1 MTANAEI
8 AEKREFVDETVSSI
22 PIFVGAQTQPVAATA
37 MGADVEDDENRLL
50 LDDAWS
56 DELLPEQSQPGELRN
71 EKFEKLILWNF
82 CNF

>member
-37 MGADVEDDENRLL
+37 MGADVDDENRLL
-50 LDDAWS
+50 LDDA
-56 DELLPEQSQPGELRN
+56 
-71 EKFEKLILWNF
+71 
-82 CNF
+82 

>member
-37 MGADVEDDENRLL
+37 MGVDVDDENRLL

-71 EKFEKLILWNF
+71 KKFKKLILWNF

>member
-37 MGADVEDDENRLL
+37 MGVDVDDENRLL
-50 LDDAWS
+50 LDDA
-56 DELLPEQSQPGELRN
+56 
-71 EKFEKLILWNF
+71 
-82 CNF
+82 

>member
-50 LDDAWS
+50 LDDA
-56 DELLPEQSQPGELRN
+56 
-71 EKFEKLILWNF
+71 
-82 CNF
+82 